1 MNKKLFAF
9 FSVAVLILLS
19 TGFEPLLAKKKM
31 RIAVLELS
39 PVKVG
44 ADVAGGVTD
53 LVVTELVNCG
63 EFEVLERMQ
72 VAKILNE
79 LGFQQTGVTDTTKAI
94 EAGKLLNT
102 DTVMIGTLQ
111 QFNSSLVINVKIVE
125 VSTGKILFADKAV
138 ADNHDKLIDASSNLV
153 DSLVGRITGT
163 TPSKKPAAKQQQQQR
178 QQSASSEQLPVRVF
192 YANPGG
198 ENQSSGNQ
206 GQNYNQGGN
215 QKGSTTENKKDDR
228 DSRTKKNAK
237 ESFNE
242 LDNE

>member
-9 FSVAVLILLS
+9 FAVAVLLLVS
-19 TGFEPLLAKKKM
+19 TGFEPLYAKKKM

-72 VAKILNE
+72 VVKILNE
-79 LGFQQTGVTDTTKAI
+79 QGFQQTGVTDTTRAI

-102 DTVMIGTLQ
+102 EFVMIGTLQ

-125 VSTGKILFADKAV
+125 VSTGKILFADKSV
-138 ADNHDKLIDASSNLV
+138 AENYDKLIDASSNLV
-153 DSLVGRITGT
+153 ISLVGRITGT
-163 TPSKKPAAKQQQQQR
+163 TPVKKAPVKQAQPR
-178 QQSASSEQLPVRVF
+178 QQHVPPDQLPVRVF
-192 YANPGG
+192 YAKQPG
-198 ENQSSGNQ
+198 NKRT
-206 GQNYNQGGN
+206 QGGTAGN
-215 QKGSTTENKKDDR
+215 SGAQKGSNNENKKE
-228 DSRTKKNAK
+228 DSQDTKTKKNAK
-237 ESFNE
+237 ESFKELENE
-242 LDNE
+242 

>member
-1 MNKKLFAF
+1 MNKKVFSLF
-9 FSVAVLILLS
+9 AVLILLLVS

-79 LGFQQTGVTDTTKAI
+79 LGFQQTGVTDTSKAI

-102 DTVMIGTLQ
+102 ESVMIGTLQ

-138 ADNHDKLIDASSNLV
+138 ADNNDKLIDASSNLV
-153 DSLVGRITGT
+153 TSLVSRMTGSA
-163 TPSKKPAAKQQQQQR
+163 PAKKQVQPQQQQQ
-178 QQSASSEQLPVRVF
+178 QSQNTSPDQLPVRVF
-192 YANPGG
+192 YAKPAQGN
-198 ENQSSGNQ
+198 NQ
-206 GQNYNQGGN
+206 GTTQSGS
-215 QKGSTTENKKDDR
+215 QKGSAQENKKEDK
-228 DSRTKKNAK
+228 DSKTKRNAN

-242 LDNE
+242 LENE

>member
-1 MNKKLFAF
+1 MNKKVFSLFAL
-9 FSVAVLILLS
+9 LILLLVS

-79 LGFQQTGVTDTTKAI
+79 LGFQQTGVTDTSKAI

-102 DTVMIGTLQ
+102 ESVMIGTLQ

-138 ADNHDKLIDASSNLV
+138 ADNNDKLIDASSNLV
-153 DSLVGRITGT
+153 TSLVSRMTGSA
-163 TPSKKPAAKQQQQQR
+163 PAKKQVQPQQQQQS
-178 QQSASSEQLPVRVF
+178 QNTSPDQLPVRVF
-192 YANPGG
+192 YAKPAQGN
-198 ENQSSGNQ
+198 NQ
-206 GQNYNQGGN
+206 GTTQSGS
-215 QKGSTTENKKDDR
+215 QKGSAQENKKEDK
-228 DSRTKKNAK
+228 DSKTKRNAN

-242 LDNE
+242 LENE

>member
-1 MNKKLFAF
+1 MNKKVFSLF
-9 FSVAVLILLS
+9 AVLILLLVS

-79 LGFQQTGVTDTTKAI
+79 LGFQQTGVTDTSKAI

-102 DTVMIGTLQ
+102 ESVMIGTLQ

-138 ADNHDKLIDASSNLV
+138 ADNNDKVIDASSNLV
-153 DSLVGRITGT
+153 TSLVSRMTGSA
-163 TPSKKPAAKQQQQQR
+163 PAKKQVQPQQQQQQQ
-178 QQSASSEQLPVRVF
+178 QQSQNTSPDQLPVRVF
-192 YANPGG
+192 YAKPAQGK
-198 ENQSSGNQ
+198 QSGNNTEWQ
-206 GQNYNQGGN
+206 SERVSQ
-215 QKGSTTENKKDDR
+215 ENKKEDK
-228 DSRTKKNAK
+228 DSKTKRNAN

-242 LDNE
+242 LENE

>member
-1 MNKKLFAF
+1 MNKKLFSF
-9 FSVAVLILLS
+9 FAITILILVS
-19 TGFEPLLAKKKM
+19 TGFGSLLAKEKM

-79 LGFQQTGVTDTTKAI
+79 LGFQQTGITDTSKAV
-94 EAGKLLNT
+94 ELGKLLNT

-138 ADNHDKLIDASSNLV
+138 AENYDKLIDASGNLV
-153 DSLVGRITGT
+153 TSLVGRIKGT
-163 TPSKKPAAKQQQQQR
+163 APAKKPAQQKQREQKQVTPP
-178 QQSASSEQLPVRVF
+178 EQLPVRVF
-192 YANPGG
+192 YAKPAEQSQ
-198 ENQSSGNQ
+198 ENQQKSKQKDSS
-206 GQNYNQGGN
+206 
-215 QKGSTTENKKDDR
+215 KKKKKDDQ
-228 DSRTKKNAK
+228 DSRTKKNAEK
-237 ESFNE
+237 SFKE
-242 LDNE
+242 LDEE

>member
-1 MNKKLFAF
+1 MNKKVFSLF
-9 FSVAVLILLS
+9 AVLILLLVS

-79 LGFQQTGVTDTTKAI
+79 LGFQQTGVTDTSKAI

-102 DTVMIGTLQ
+102 ESVMIGTLQ

-138 ADNHDKLIDASSNLV
+138 ADNNDKLIDASSNLV
-153 DSLVGRITGT
+153 TSLVRRMTGSA
-163 TPSKKPAAKQQQQQR
+163 PAKKQVQPQQQQQ
-178 QQSASSEQLPVRVF
+178 QSQNTSPDQLPVRVF
-192 YANPGG
+192 YAKPAQGN
-198 ENQSSGNQ
+198 NQ
-206 GQNYNQGGN
+206 GTTQSGS
-215 QKGSTTENKKDDR
+215 QKGSAQENKKEDK
-228 DSRTKKNAK
+228 DSKTKRNAN

-242 LDNE
+242 LENE

>member
-1 MNKKLFAF
+1 MKMNKKVFSLF
-9 FSVAVLILLS
+9 AVLILLLVS
-19 TGFEPLLAKKKM
+19 IGFEPLLAKKKM

-79 LGFQQTGVTDTTKAI
+79 LGFQQTGVTDTSKAI

-102 DTVMIGTLQ
+102 ESVMIGTLQ

-138 ADNHDKLIDASSNLV
+138 ADNNDKLIDASSNLV
-153 DSLVGRITGT
+153 TSLVSRMTGSA
-163 TPSKKPAAKQQQQQR
+163 PAKKQVQPQQQQQQ
-178 QQSASSEQLPVRVF
+178 QQSQNTSPDQLPVRVF
-192 YANPGG
+192 YAKPAQGN
-198 ENQSSGNQ
+198 NQ
-206 GQNYNQGGN
+206 GTTQSGS
-215 QKGSTTENKKDDR
+215 QKGSAQENKKEDK
-228 DSRTKKNAK
+228 DSKTKRNAN

-242 LDNE
+242 LENE

>member
-1 MNKKLFAF
+1 MNKRVFSLF
-9 FSVAVLILLS
+9 AVLILLLVS

-39 PVKVG
+39 PVKV
-44 ADVAGGVTD
+44 APDLAIGVTD

-72 VAKILNE
+72 VVKILNE
-79 LGFQQTGVTDTTKAI
+79 QGFQQTGVTDTTKAI

-102 DTVMIGTLQ
+102 ESVLIGTLQ

-138 ADNHDKLIDASSNLV
+138 ADNNDKLIDASSNLV
-153 DSLVGRITGT
+153 NSLVGRMTGSA
-163 TPSKKPAAKQQQQQR
+163 PAKKQVQPQQQQQQ
-178 QQSASSEQLPVRVF
+178 QQSQNTSPDQLPARVF
-192 YANPGG
+192 YAKPAQGH
-198 ENQSSGNQ
+198 NQ
-206 GQNYNQGGN
+206 GSTQGGN
-215 QKGSTTENKKDDR
+215 QKGSGQGNKKEDK
-228 DSRTKKNAK
+228 DSKTKRNAN

-242 LDNE
+242 LENE